1 MNGLFDPKEYDEDYV
16 FELSENAENPII
28 EIQKE
33 FHFVSTCN
41 TDKLKNLS
49 PSLLNRLMVINL
61 SNQLDNLKKEDFL
74 DLIQIILENEYK
86 EEDIDKT
93 IIDLICE
100 SQILNNYS
108 MSNLA
113 KFAKSVY
120 KLYIECKKEI
130 DKRELIKY
138 THNLLFGEKIFND
151 IPRPIKNLLKNYF
164 LQINNLQ
171 QMKNFIFWIQK
182 V

>member
-86 EEDIDKT
+86 EETIDKK
-93 IIDLICE
+93 IIDLISE
-100 SQILNNYS
+100 S
-108 MSNLA
+108 
-113 KFAKSVY
+113 
-120 KLYIECKKEI
+120 
-130 DKRELIKY
+130 
-138 THNLLFGEKIFND
+138 H
-151 IPRPIKNLLKNYF
+151 
-164 LQINNLQ
+164 
-171 QMKNFIFWIQK
+171 
-182 V
+182 

>member
-1 MNGLFDPKEYDEDYV
+1 MPNEVILVEDGPLTKAIRNGYSCIFTNISSAQVKVAERLNGLFDPKEYDEDYV

-86 EEDIDKT
+86 EETIDKK
-93 IIDLICE
+93 IIDLISE
-100 SQILNNYS
+100 S
-108 MSNLA
+108 
-113 KFAKSVY
+113 
-120 KLYIECKKEI
+120 
-130 DKRELIKY
+130 
-138 THNLLFGEKIFND
+138 H
-151 IPRPIKNLLKNYF
+151 
-164 LQINNLQ
+164 
-171 QMKNFIFWIQK
+171 
-182 V
+182 